1 MTTATVLQYAGRLI
15 VLICFYITAAAAQ
28 QSAATDDAWA
38 AVRFLSGKWTG
49 DVEGEP
55 GKGKCEREYRFV
67 LNNAYMEVRNKS
79 TYPASTKNPK
89 GEVHEDW
96 GMISYDKTRKK
107 LVLRQFHIERFV
119 NQFVQE
125 PAEDG
130 ALRFTSE
137 AIENIGPGYRARETY
152 RPTGPDSFVER
163 FEIAEPGKNF
173 ETYSET
179 RFQRLAPPGADKAAQ
194 TKREQEFR
202 MTDIIQA
209 LALKQ
214 GARVA
219 DIGAGDGD
227 YEPMLSRAAG
237 KDGRVYAED
246 IGPNALKNLRERV
259 KTASL
264 ENVDVI
270 EGVADDPK
278 LPVNLDAVLMVI
290 SYHEVA
296 DPQKMLEHVAVSLKP
311 GGRLVVIDMAPH
323 KTASRPRADQVK
335 NHVIAADLV
344 ASEMRRA
351 GFEIVSRDDHFIDK
365 ADEES
370 TRWMI
375 VFRK

>member
-1 MTTATVLQYAGRLI
+1 VTTATVLHHARLLTLVICYIGAGR
-15 VLICFYITAAAAQ
+15 AQ
-28 QSAATDDAWA
+28 QSPASGDPWA
-38 AVRFLSGKWTG
+38 PVRFLSGKWTG

-55 GKGKCEREYRFV
+55 GKGKSEREYRFV
-67 LNNAYMEVRNKS
+67 LNDAYIEVRNKS
-79 TYPASTKNPK
+79 TYAPSPKNPK

-96 GMISYDKTRKK
+96 GVISFDKSRKK

-119 NQFVQE
+119 NQYVQE
-125 PAEDG
+125 AADDG

-137 AIENIGPGYRARETY
+137 AIENIASGYRAREIY
-152 RPTGPDSFVER
+152 RVTGPDTFIER
-163 FEIAEPGKNF
+163 FEIAAPGKDF
-173 ETYSET
+173 EIYSET
-179 RFQRLAPPGADKAAQ
+179 RFQRAAGDQ
-194 TKREQEFR
+194 AAETKRERDLR
-202 MTDIIQA
+202 MPDIVQA

-214 GARVA
+214 DARVA

-227 YEPMLSRAAG
+227 YEPMLSRAVG

-264 ENVDVI
+264 QNVDVI

-278 LPVNLDAVLMVI
+278 VPAGLDAVLMVI
-290 SYHEVA
+290 TYHEFA
-296 DPQKMLEHVAVSLKP
+296 DPQKVLEHVAASLKP
-311 GGRLVVIDMAPH
+311 GGRLVVVDMAPH
-323 KTASRPRADQVK
+323 KTAGRPRADQVK

-344 ASEMRRA
+344 LSEVRRA
-351 GFEIVSRDDHFIDK
+351 GFEVVSHDDHFIDR

>member
-1 MTTATVLQYAGRLI
+1 MTTTAALLYACRLVLL
-15 VLICFYITAAAAQ
+15 VCFCITAAAAQ
-28 QSAATDDAWA
+28 PSAVADDPWA
-38 AVRFLSGKWTG
+38 AVRFLSGKWAG

-55 GKGKCEREYRFV
+55 GKGKSEREYRFV
-67 LNNAYMEVRNKS
+67 LNGAYIEVRNKS
-79 TYPASTKNPK
+79 TYPSSPKNPK

-96 GMISYDKTRKK
+96 GMISYDKNRKK

-119 NQFVQE
+119 NQYVQE
-125 PAEDG
+125 PADGG

-137 AIENIGPGYRARETY
+137 AIENIAPGYRARETY
-152 RPTGPDSFVER
+152 RLTGPDSFIER
-163 FEIAEPGKNF
+163 FEIAAPGKDF
-173 ETYSET
+173 EVYSET
-179 RFQRLAPPGADKAAQ
+179 LFQRSAPPDKAAQ
-194 TKREQEFR
+194 AKREQELR
-202 MTDIIQA
+202 MPDIVQA

-219 DIGAGDGD
+219 DIGAGDGN

-237 KDGRVYAED
+237 PDGRVYAED
-246 IGPNALKNLRERV
+246 IGPNALKSLRERV
-259 KTASL
+259 KTPGL

-278 LPVNLDAVLMVI
+278 LPANLDAVLMVI
-290 SYHEVA
+290 TYREIA
-296 DPQKMLEHVAVSLKP
+296 DPQKMLEHVAASLKS
-311 GGRLVVIDMAPH
+311 GGRLVVVDMSPH
-323 KTASRPRADQVK
+323 KTAPRPRADQVK

-344 ASEMRRA
+344 VSEVRRA